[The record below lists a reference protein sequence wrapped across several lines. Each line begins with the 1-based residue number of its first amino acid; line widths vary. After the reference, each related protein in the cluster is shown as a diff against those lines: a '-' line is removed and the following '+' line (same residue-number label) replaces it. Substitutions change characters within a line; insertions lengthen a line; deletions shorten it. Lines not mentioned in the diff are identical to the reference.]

1 MPGSASKHWDMAKN
15 STANTW
21 NLHSAGGIQV
31 INMIQMSKDGG
42 KCHEK
47 NSREKEN
54 NAEKID
60 EKCSARSTTL
70 NMTVN
75 EGLKNEVIL
84 GERSKVE
91 KGRNH
96 LGSKDL
102 SRQRE
107 DQE

>member
-1 MPGSASKHWDMAKN
+1 M
-15 STANTW
+15 
-21 NLHSAGGIQV
+21 
-31 INMIQMSKDGG
+31 
-42 KCHEK
+42 
-47 NSREKEN
+47 
-54 NAEKID
+54 
-60 EKCSARSTTL
+60 RSTTL

-84 GERSKVE
+84 GEKPKVE

-96 LGSKDL
+96 LGSEDL

>member
-1 MPGSASKHWDMAKN
+1 
-15 STANTW
+15 
-21 NLHSAGGIQV
+21 
-31 INMIQMSKDGG
+31 MIQMSKDGG
-42 KCHEK
+42 KWHEN
-47 NSREKEN
+47 NSGEKE
-54 NAEKID
+54 NAEKIN
-60 EKCSARSTTL
+60 EKCPVRSTTL

-84 GERSKVE
+84 GERPKVE

-96 LGSKDL
+96 LGSEDL